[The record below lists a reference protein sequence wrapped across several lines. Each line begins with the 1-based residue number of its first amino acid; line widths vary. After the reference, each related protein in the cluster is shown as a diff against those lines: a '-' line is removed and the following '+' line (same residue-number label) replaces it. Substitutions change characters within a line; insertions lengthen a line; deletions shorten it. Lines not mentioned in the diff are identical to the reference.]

1 MPRSDPDRWPTPR
14 PTGRV
19 GPDVDDQAGRD
30 EFDSPAE
37 VDAVFRTQRRIAI
50 GYFVVFVGGMLLIPL
65 ATLASEWWEGR
76 LSDWATGFV
85 VAGAGLYVFFFVLGL
100 GAASLAN
107 GVEQRMLGTP
117 TDDADDPVR

>member
-1 MPRSDPDRWPTPR
+1 M
-14 PTGRV
+14 
-19 GPDVDDQAGRD
+19 DDQAGRD